1 MDKSTTIATITAA
14 VAGLLSAGAF
24 KFYEFF
30 LKNKREV
37 QKEQK
42 EEELKYRD
50 DLIRRVEKLESERN
64 DHLEQIMELTS
75 GISGLRVEVDYIK
88 RENELL
94 KLKIDAMR

>member
-14 VAGLLSAGAF
+14 VTGLLSAGAF

-30 LKNKREV
+30 LNKREV